1 MDGRPAELILVND
14 VTEKLQ
20 LEEQLR
26 QSQKMEVIGQMA
38 GGVAHDFNN
47 LLTGILGNLSLAQL
61 PDDDP
66 NRPLLAAAEQAAV
79 RAADLTGK
87 LLGYARR
94 NQLVFAPV
102 DPADAFGEVVGLLRR
117 TLDPRIRLEV
127 KVVSGCD
134 SVQADPTLLT
144 QALMNLCLNCATR
157 CRRGVLFY

>member
-1 MDGRPAELILVND
+1 
-14 VTEKLQ
+14 
-20 LEEQLR
+20 
-26 QSQKMEVIGQMA
+26 MEVIGQMA

-61 PDDDP
+61 PEDDP

-102 DPADAFGEVVGLLRR
+102 DPAEAFGEVVGLLRR
-117 TLDPRIRLEV
+117 TLDPRIRIAV
-127 KVVSGCD
+127 KVAHGLRVGPGRPD
-134 SVQADPTLLT
+134 AAHPGADEPLPERPRRHARGRHAD
-144 QALMNLCLNCATR
+144 ALGR
-157 CRRGVLFY
+157 IDRR